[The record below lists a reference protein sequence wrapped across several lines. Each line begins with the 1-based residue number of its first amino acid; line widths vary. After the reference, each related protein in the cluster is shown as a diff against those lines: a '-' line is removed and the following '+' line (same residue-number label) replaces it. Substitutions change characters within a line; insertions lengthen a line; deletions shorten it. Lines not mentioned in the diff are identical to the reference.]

1 MLIPEFFG
9 SRVRFFSSPGSDPVN
24 PDPDPKPSTVLMW
37 IRGFHREKIYQYLWW
52 IRDVDT
58 YVSPSIWIRI
68 KTEVASI
75 IQIIVFYDSM
85 NPDPCE
91 CQNSDTKKNEYI
103 LWDSSSHIS
112 FYLLA
117 NTIKKTWC
125 RRINVKKNAIYI
137 LKKIKENG
145 CS

>member
-1 MLIPEFFG
+1 MLLIPEFFG

-75 IQIIVFYDSM
+75 IPIIVFYDSM

-91 CQNSDTKKNEYI
+91 CQKLDTKKK
-103 LWDSSSHIS
+103 L
-112 FYLLA
+112 
-117 NTIKKTWC
+117 
-125 RRINVKKNAIYI
+125 IYFVRFFKPYKF
-137 LKKIKENG
+137 LFVSKYNKEVLMSKDK
-145 CS
+145 CKQKMQSTY